1 MTTPRD
7 LLIVTFD
14 MEPVRPVERGDL
26 SLGLAGAEMID
37 LLGAEVVSLDGD
49 SVVPGQKRAMHDALL
64 DEAVSSLHREVPYE
78 PVGEWLWRR
87 GRDLSAHYLDVFTEE
102 GQLTREEGRRWVVLK
117 SSHTELVDSPARR
130 RAAERWRADE
140 PVLATLAAAV
150 GIRDK
155 RTGDAEVPADDQVVT
170 VLNAVDDALAELAEE
185 RRQRARRQE
194 QAASDNRWRGY

>member
-7 LLIVTFD
+7 LLFVTFD
-14 MEPVRPVERGDL
+14 MDSVRPVERGDL
-26 SLGLAGAEMID
+26 SLGLAAAELID
-37 LLGAEVVSLDGD
+37 LLAAGAVAVDGD
-49 SVVPGQKRAMHDALL
+49 RVVPGQRLALHDALL
-64 DEAVSSLHREVPYE
+64 DEAVSSLDREPPYE

-87 GRDLSAHYLDVFTEE
+87 GRDLSAHYLDVFSAE

-117 SSHTELVDSPARR
+117 SSRTELVDTPARR

-155 RTGDAEVPADDQVVT
+155 RTGDSPVVADDAVVT
-170 VLNAVDDALAELAEE
+170 VLNAVDDALAELAAE
-185 RRQRARRQE
+185 RHQRARRQE
-194 QAASDNRWRGY
+194 QAAADNRWRGY

>member
-37 LLGAEVVSLDGD
+37 LLAAGVVTLDGD
-49 SVVPGQKRAMHDALL
+49 SVVPGQKRAMHDPLL
-64 DEAVSSLHREVPYE
+64 DEAVASLTREVPYE

-87 GRDLSAHYLDVFTEE
+87 GRDLSAHYLDVFAEE

-155 RTGDAEVPADDQVVT
+155 RTGDSPVAADDQVVT
-170 VLNAVDDALAELAEE
+170 VLNAVDDALAELADE

-194 QAASDNRWRGY
+194 QAAADNRGRGF